1 MKVGGKKP
9 RNDDKNFN
17 KDLKT
22 SWNLLFLDKKAN
34 MAILNKIGTNQ
45 NKINFLE
52 YFILLN
58 IFSIV
63 LNSNVISLEVWKL
76 KQRKAKQSI
85 NH

>member
-1 MKVGGKKP
+1 VEYLFYLNNKGWWKKI
-9 RNDDKNFN
+9 RNDHKNFN
-17 KDLKT
+17 KRLKT

-63 LNSNVISLEVWKL
+63 LNSNVISLEV
-76 KQRKAKQSI
+76 
-85 NH
+85 

>member
-1 MKVGGKKP
+1 MRVFCSTLTIKVGGKKT

-34 MAILNKIGTNQ
+34 MAILNKIGTTQ

-63 LNSNVISLEVWKL
+63 LYSNVISLEV
-76 KQRKAKQSI
+76 
-85 NH
+85 